1 MTIDDYYELRLYHC
15 TPGRLNDM
23 HHRMGWELPP
33 LFERHGVVQPL
44 AYWDGFAG
52 FGAPLYAYMLRWRSL
67 DERFAAFNG
76 FYADPDWARQRDA
89 SNVGEHM
96 IDRLDLMILRP
107 APAWSDGVDGAGLA
121 RRGGLHELRVQRL
134 NTRNSGAAIER
145 LAQDDL
151 PFLADHGGAPIGLF
165 TTWYGSRTPQAVMLI
180 EWPDFATREA
190 ALRARD
196 EAERTS
202 ERLRSERAR
211 YGRPLA
217 LDFDVHLMK
226 PAVYPIR

>member
-1 MTIDDYYELRLYHC
+1 
-15 TPGRLNDM
+15 
-23 HHRMGWELPP
+23 
-33 LFERHGVVQPL
+33 
-44 AYWDGFAG
+44 
-52 FGAPLYAYMLRWRSL
+52 
-67 DERFAAFNG
+67 
-76 FYADPDWARQRDA
+76 
-89 SNVGEHM
+89 M
-96 IDRLDLMILRP
+96 IDRVDLTILRR
-107 APAWSDGVDGAGLA
+107 APAWSGGVDDTLLA
-121 RRGGLHELRVQRL
+121 RRSGLHELRIQRL
-134 NTRNSGAAIER
+134 NTSHANAAIAR
-145 LAQDDL
+145 LAEDDL
-151 PFLADHGGAPIGLF
+151 PFMAENGGAPIGLF
-165 TTWYGSRTPQAVMLI
+165 NTWYGSRTPQAVMLI